1 MKTFLIDLDN
11 ISPEVFKELMGF
23 ILTVGL
29 NFRKLDRKIESG
41 LGKTLFV
48 ELATKSEEKALNE
61 FLDKQGIS
69 KPIVIGNANKA
80 NLEGKK
86 IGTFSAVSDV
96 GAEYL
101 DKSTGKKFSIVRE

>member
-1 MKTFLIDLDN
+1 MKTFLIELDN

-29 NFRKLDRKIESG
+29 NFRKIDKMESSG
-41 LGKTLFV
+41 TGKTLFV

-61 FLDKQGIS
+61 FLDKQGIP

-80 NLEGKK
+80 ILDGKK
-86 IGTFSAVSDV
+86 IGTFSAVNDV
-96 GAEYL
+96 SAEYL
-101 DKSTGKKFSIVRE
+101 DKSTGRKFSIVRN